1 MMISPSLRVSQGP
14 PNPFQNAL
22 PGVGP
27 RTVAPVALSN
37 TSKVTFT
44 HWTNWVAPT
53 APLVSGGTNGPPL
66 ATVSCALMPSKLSPR
81 LTPSGP
87 DGVLAAGSDC
97 EETNGAR
104 VGWASCADC
113 DPADFAD
120 FAVCISSRRG
130 LDRSCL
136 SSCVTSAS
144 ASVQLGAVSSA
155 IRESARNRDTV
166 AVDLIHRSLN
176 PC

>member
-44 HWTNWVAPT
+44 HWTNCVAPT

-66 ATVSCALMPSKLSPR
+66 ATVSGRALRPSKFKPIPTFSPA
-81 LTPSGP
+81 P
-87 DGVLAAGSDC
+87 DTVLATGSDC
-97 EETNGAR
+97 SEVNGDR
-104 VGWASCADC
+104 VGWASGACVGPLDCAGITTWC
-113 DPADFAD
+113 NGPE
-120 FAVCISSRRG
+120 
-130 LDRSCL
+130 RSCF
-136 SSCVTSAS
+136 SSCVTMGFATAKIGTTAIPIRQIARSAH
-144 ASVQLGAVSSA
+144 A
-155 IRESARNRDTV
+155 I
-166 AVDLIHRSLN
+166 L
-176 PC
+176 